1 MYSIGAGVDIDPHLT
16 DFYSEKI
23 KEVIYEFE
31 RKYDD
36 KQKDPD
42 YLWVILLQYK
52 MYRKSNYFMDTIT
65 FRHAVASGRVL
76 FGSLHGM
83 AEKFR
88 DGELIEPDPVIA
100 AELDRLYI
108 RDLKEHCSD
117 GYSKYNKD
125 LI

>member
-1 MYSIGAGVDIDPHLT
+1 MDIDPHLS
-16 DFYSEKI
+16 DFYSEKT

-31 RKYDD
+31 RKYED
-36 KQKDPD
+36 KQKNPD
-42 YLWVILLQYK
+42 HLWVILLQYK
-52 MYRKSNYFMDTIT
+52 MYRRSDDFLDTIK
-65 FRHAVASGRVL
+65 FRCAISSGRVL
-76 FGSLHGM
+76 FGSLHAM

-117 GYSKYNKD
+117 GYSWNNKD